1 MSQRI
6 TPRLILET
14 LLPHLRVASN
24 YARTI
29 QSRIAARP
37 AKDADSFFGAALSDA
52 DLSIQTLIEVA
63 LLGNFPNIRFYG
75 EEYEQSYNTK
85 YFRAIDLGDKNDYLV
100 TLDPIDGT
108 QFYLDGH
115 SNYQIIL
122 GVLNWDEFEA
132 AIALTPAQDSYYYAL
147 RGEGTWQ
154 GTFMDDLPTCKP
166 LHVNKTSSTIL
177 LGWGMNLLAPYLTHR
192 YQVLDVETSYSKETQ
207 IPNVNGILN
216 GDLAGVVLRAGKF
229 IDGAALAFIAQ
240 ESGYIVTTH
249 DGNSLPPLYTCN
261 DYTRP
266 GLVIAASPTVHMHLL
281 EALSNVKRSPG

>member
-14 LLPHLRVASN
+14 LLPHLKVAAN
-24 YARTI
+24 YARNV
-29 QSRIAARP
+29 QSRIASRP
-37 AKDADSFFGAALSDA
+37 AKEGDSFFATALSDA
-52 DLSIQTLIEVA
+52 DLSIQTLIEVT
-63 LLGNFPNIRFYG
+63 LLGTFPTIRFYG

-122 GVLNWDEFEA
+122 TVLNSDEFEA
-132 AIALTPAQDSYYYAL
+132 AIALTPAQNSYYYAL

-154 GTFMDDLPTCKP
+154 GTFEDDLSACKT
-166 LHVNKTSSTIL
+166 LRADKTSATIF
-177 LGWGMNLLAPYLTHR
+177 LGWGMGWLAPHLKER
-192 YQVLDVETSYSKETQ
+192 YQVLDVAKDYSAEVQ
-207 IPNVNGILN
+207 IPSVNGILN
-216 GDLAGVVLRAGKF
+216 GELAGVVLRAGKL

-240 ESGYIVTTH
+240 EAGYIVTTH
-249 DGNSLPPLYTCN
+249 DGNPLPPIYTCD

-266 GLVIAASPTVHMHLL
+266 GLIIAASPAVHMHLL
-281 EALSNVKRSPG
+281 EAVNQAQRA